1 MENIN
6 AILNSSMN
14 KKILDNKKTDSLNNG
29 WSRKKEQL
37 LQIWM
42 DECNIFSKLYS
53 YNVLWYDKVDK
64 ILGIISILLSATT
77 GASLLN
83 NANSMD
89 NPKSRNIILAFG
101 SLTVFN
107 TIIQATKEYLNL
119 KTVINSNL
127 IAARQN
133 RMICLDIEAQLN
145 MRRDERL
152 NGKEF
157 LKSIKDRKNDLILNG
172 PVVSDRIWK
181 KLKPRLKNTAIEN
194 SNKYNFKKNLERSK
208 EKILKQPETISSG
221 DENSGDI
228 VYKRRATLSLLNDTQ
243 SDNIQRQESQTND
256 STIININDDIININ
270 NDINNVNNSSNKLT
284 DTTIENITEEFE
296 LDTDNEDNDEDVF
309 LDNLSR
315 DNKASNE
322 ILKKLTKKPLM
333 ELKEELHRYHI

>member
-1 MENIN
+1 MNNIN
-6 AILNSSMN
+6 SLLNSSMN
-14 KKILDNKKTDSLNNG
+14 KKILEKQSIDTLNNG
-29 WSRKKEQL
+29 WSRKKEQI

-42 DECNIFSKLYS
+42 NECSIYSKLYT

-64 ILGIISILLSATT
+64 VLGIVSILLSAIT

-83 NANSMD
+83 NADSMN
-89 NPKSRNIILAFG
+89 NPNSRNIIIAFG

-127 IAARQN
+127 IASRQN

-145 MRRDERL
+145 MRRDERV

-181 KLKPRLKNTAIEN
+181 KLNPSSKNKNTEN
-194 SNKYNFKKNLERSK
+194 SNKNNFRKTIERSK
-208 EKILKQPETISSG
+208 EKILKQPETFSSS

-228 VYKRRATLSLLNDTQ
+228 VYKRRATLSLLNDTY

-256 STIININDDIININ
+256 STIIEIDNAAN
-270 NDINNVNNSSNKLT
+270 NLSDNLNST
-284 DTTIENITEEFE
+284 IIENIKEEFE
-296 LDTDNEDNDEDVF
+296 LDIKDDHEEEHEDEDEF

-315 DNKASNE
+315 DNKASSE
-322 ILKKLTKKPLM
+322 ISKKLGKKPLM